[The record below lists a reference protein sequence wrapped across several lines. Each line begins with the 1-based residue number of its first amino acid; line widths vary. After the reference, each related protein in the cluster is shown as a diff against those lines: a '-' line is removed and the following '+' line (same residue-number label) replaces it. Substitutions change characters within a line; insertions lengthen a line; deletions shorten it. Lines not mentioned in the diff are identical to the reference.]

1 MNVVGNGLLEG
12 NPGDSSVFETAS
24 YESGAGWG
32 LSSVHIPAGAEKKL
46 LDGQSL
52 GKLRKSRL
60 EGLLGCG
67 HNDSLKPFWTYAAA
81 FGMLPYD
88 RHNPVHTHLYGLFY
102 EPLVSVNILRGA
114 DGHSETV
121 GVVSPAGNG
130 GFGCSGHFPW

>member
-1 MNVVGNGLLEG
+1 MNVVGYGLPEG
-12 NPGDSSVFETAS
+12 NPGQSSVLETAG
-24 YESGAGWG
+24 YESGPGWG
-32 LSSVHIPAGAEKKL
+32 LSSVHIPAGAEKEL
-46 LDGQSL
+46 LDSQSL
-52 GKLRKSRL
+52 RKLRKPRL

-67 HNDSLKPFWTYAAA
+67 NNDSLKPFGTYAAA
-81 FGMLPYD
+81 FGLLPYD

-130 GFGCSGHFPW
+130 GFRCGGYLHW